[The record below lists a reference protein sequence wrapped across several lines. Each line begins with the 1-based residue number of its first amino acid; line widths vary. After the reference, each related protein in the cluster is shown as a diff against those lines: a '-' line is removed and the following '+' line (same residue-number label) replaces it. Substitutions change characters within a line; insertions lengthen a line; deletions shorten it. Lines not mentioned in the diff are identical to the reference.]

1 MRYLLI
7 ALMMAFVGCST
18 SVQKMGASTELKGN
32 ITKAGKPVGDVLLTL
47 QPTGDGHVVPL
58 TVAADGTFKGEV
70 VPGKYAYYIGK
81 SASKASEQAI
91 KQVDPKY
98 YQANM
103 TRTVTVESGKD
114 LDIALD

>member
-7 ALMMAFVGCST
+7 ALMMAFVGCSN
-18 SVQKMGASTELKGN
+18 SVQKMGTSSELKGN
-32 ITKAGKPVGDVLLTL
+32 ITKAGKPVGDILLTL
-47 QPTGDGHVVPL
+47 QPLGDGHVVPL

-81 SASKASEQAI
+81 SASKSSEQAI

-98 YQANM
+98 YQAIM

-114 LDIALD
+114 LAIALD